1 MRYFHRTSVS
11 PDDVL
16 AEADR
21 YFGDRLRTLE
31 RDQRS
36 RTYQGTIGT
45 VTLTVEAEGGHYTL
59 ITLGTDQVGES
70 EVDKLGKRFLTTV
83 HTLVD
88 RSHAARGAY

>member
-21 YFGDRLRTLE
+21 YFGDRLQTL
-31 RDQRS
+31 DQHQRS

-45 VTLTVEAEGGHYTL
+45 VTLSVEAEGGHYTL

-70 EVDKLGKRFLTTV
+70 EVDKFGKRFLTTV

>member
-1 MRYFHRTSVS
+1 MRYFHRTHVS

-16 AEADR
+16 TEADK
-21 YFGDRLRTLE
+21 YFGGRLETREQDT
-31 RDQRS
+31 RS
-36 RTYQGTIGT
+36 RTYRGTMGT

-88 RSHAARGAY
+88 RHHAARGAY